1 MTVRRRDAAVDAAI
15 LAALVAAGAALR
27 WPYLM
32 AGIWRDEGST
42 YFETVRQSFFGVFG
56 AVARGELNPPG
67 YFLFERAWTALAGGG
82 EVALKLPSVVFGLA
96 LIVATYALG
105 RAAWSRG
112 VALGA
117 AAFAC
122 VSPTAL
128 DLSGEARPY
137 TLAALLAAVAVTLY
151 LRAAGRRGA
160 AIAWFALAGA
170 ALAYVHYTGIVL
182 LLLLAVATP
191 YVLWREHAL
200 DLLGRF
206 ALAFAAIAVLY
217 APWLPVMRVHL
228 ATGAPWTNEIAP
240 AGMPAAAQDDLG
252 FLFPLVSAHST
263 LVLVLAAGL
272 IAATAVAVV
281 RRSRG
286 DAAAWPS
293 GPSTVLAVCTLGGAV
308 CAALLSQREPRYMF
322 VFAPGA
328 WVWFCVLLGS
338 LGTWIRALKPAVA
351 WSTGGVLALGI
362 GLLAGGEL
370 RARAKAPPVIASSGV
385 RAAAVKAAALP
396 GGGKTVFLAVPDY
409 VGPTLAYYVGVPLD
423 AAVNGFAQWDHP
435 ERFTPQGY
443 ASLWDSP
450 TAVDDAIGRIE
461 TAARGGATTLMV
473 VRDYDIEDRGK
484 MHYTRAVKLLAALR
498 AKYPVIDEAH
508 EAGRKESINVDV
520 FALRPKG

>member
-1 MTVRRRDAAVDAAI
+1 
-15 LAALVAAGAALR
+15 
-27 WPYLM
+27 
-32 AGIWRDEGST
+32 
-42 YFETVRQSFFGVFG
+42 
-56 AVARGELNPPG
+56 
-67 YFLFERAWTALAGGG
+67 
-82 EVALKLPSVVFGLA
+82 
-96 LIVATYALG
+96 
-105 RAAWSRG
+105 
-112 VALGA
+112 
-117 AAFAC
+117 
-122 VSPTAL
+122 
-128 DLSGEARPY
+128 
-137 TLAALLAAVAVTLY
+137 
-151 LRAAGRRGA
+151 
-160 AIAWFALAGA
+160 
-170 ALAYVHYTGIVL
+170 
-182 LLLLAVATP
+182 
-191 YVLWREHAL
+191 
-200 DLLGRF
+200 
-206 ALAFAAIAVLY
+206 
-217 APWLPVMRVHL
+217 
-228 ATGAPWTNEIAP
+228 
-240 AGMPAAAQDDLG
+240 MPAAAQDDLG